1 MVCCYARPSF
11 PSLVVGHAGVA
22 MAVGEQAAAA
32 EQRPH
37 ATESTPLL
45 TPRSGVDGQTSAT
58 PPRSPPS
65 QAVPLPVSGRPLRPL
80 VEHGGSPGA
89 PFRSVRGAQSL
100 PTSPAIGWRTW
111 SPFRERPTAPAE
123 SRTVGRG
130 DAGGGERGWG
140 GSKRATDTGLSRR
153 WGRRGGRGG
162 LHATILGAMARAE
175 SSGVRPSASERYM
188 VPVLEA
194 EAEAA
199 ASAARSLAAVGDD
212 SRACGSPGAGGLLSG
227 SSWPRLAAAAA
238 DSDSDVE
245 ATGGGGGSMGGSAGG
260 APAFVRS
267 CMAGDADDAD
277 SADMDVDVDGIYA
290 TVVDVGVSIVERR
303 FGLHEISALVAALRT
318 PTPRS
323 TAVRWIHVNGVCDG
337 PGGTALLDALSGV
350 YGLHPLAC
358 EDVLM
363 TPQRPKVEQ
372 YDLVEAE
379 GSGIFT
385 ASDDDRSDSDTCVA
399 DAAAVDLI
407 TDRAAAPASGGAPW
421 ARSALHSTTESDG
434 SDHGRYGGGA
444 SLFVVCH
451 SHELGGGDSGYALA
465 SNQVSLFLL
474 ADASVVISLQERAAA
489 SPQSG
494 AWLARVRAAL
504 TATVLSR
511 GRGALPDAA
520 HVVYLVMDA
529 VVDQLFVLCEFFG
542 FRVDELEGA
551 LLAECGAVAVGQTVD
566 EGSAGGQLAGRL
578 ADSSGGLNGLSAA
591 ATTPPPS
598 GETPATLLAAILRL
612 RRDLLALRR
621 TVWPL
626 RDVLSKLLLLVP
638 ESGGGGTAG
647 RTVDSTASVGSDTGG
662 GVGGESRTGGSRR
675 RGGGARRGRDVRP
688 FLRDV
693 MDHTLQVVDILE
705 SYRSVVGG
713 LMELYLGNAN
723 NRMQEI
729 MKTLTVVVR

>member
-1 MVCCYARPSF
+1 
-11 PSLVVGHAGVA
+11 
-22 MAVGEQAAAA
+22 MAVSEQAAAG
-32 EQRPH
+32 EQRPR

-45 TPRSGVDGQTSAT
+45 TPQVADGAQATAT
-58 PPRSPPS
+58 PPSPPS
-65 QAVPLPVSGRPLRPL
+65 PPAVSLSESDRPLRPL
-80 VEHGGSPGA
+80 LEHGGSSGGPSHNV
-89 PFRSVRGAQSL
+89 RSAQSL
-100 PTSPAIGWRTW
+100 PTSPAMGWRTW
-111 SPFRERPTAPAE
+111 SPFRERPPSAAIG
-123 SRTVGRG
+123 RMVGRG
-130 DAGGGERGWG
+130 DAGGDGRGG
-140 GSKRATDTGLSRR
+140 GGRSRRGRRATDTSTSRR
-153 WGRRGGRGG
+153 WGDSRRGGRGS

-175 SSGVRPSASERYM
+175 SSGVRPSVSERYM
-188 VPVLEA
+188 VPVVEEEA
-194 EAEAA
+194 DAA
-199 ASAARSLAAVGDD
+199 AAAARSLAATDD
-212 SRACGSPGAGGLLSG
+212 GGRADGSPGAGALS
-227 SSWPRLAAAAA
+227 SECSWPRLAAAAA
-238 DSDSDVE
+238 DDGSDVD
-245 ATGGGGGSMGGSAGG
+245 ARVGGRGGMGNRADGSSVNVGGCA
-260 APAFVRS
+260 V
-267 CMAGDADDAD
+267 GDADDTD
-277 SADMDVDVDGIYA
+277 GSDVDVKDDTVYA
-290 TVVDVGVSIVERR
+290 TVVDVGASIVERR
-303 FGLHEISALVAALRT
+303 FGVHELAALIASLRA
-318 PTPRS
+318 PMPRS

-337 PGGTALLDALSGV
+337 PGGSALLDTLSGV

-372 YDLVEAE
+372 YEVVEGE
-379 GSGIFT
+379 GSGILT
-385 ASDDDRSDSDTCVA
+385 ASDDDKSEAGTGGA
-399 DAAAVDLI
+399 EAAAIELAA
-407 TDRAAAPASGGAPW
+407 DRAAASANGGGPW
-421 ARSALHSTTESDG
+421 ARTSLYNTAESDG
-434 SDHGRYGGGA
+434 SGNGGYGGGA

-451 SHELGGGDSGYALA
+451 SHELGGDESGYALM

-474 ADASVVISLQERAAA
+474 ADASVVISFQESAGA

-520 HVVYLVMDA
+520 HIVYLVMDA

-551 LLAECGAVAVGQTVD
+551 LLAECGAVVVGGAVDEESAGGRLAGAPVDSIHD
-566 EGSAGGQLAGRL
+566 EGSARSAV
-578 ADSSGGLNGLSAA
+578 SAA
-591 ATTPPPS
+591 APTPPPS

-638 ESGGGGTAG
+638 ESGGGGGAAG
-647 RTVDSTASVGSDTGG
+647 RGVDSTASMGSD
-662 GVGGESRTGGSRR
+662 GVGGIVEASRA
-675 RGGGARRGRDVRP
+675 GGGGHRGRGVRRGRDVRP

>member
-1 MVCCYARPSF
+1 
-11 PSLVVGHAGVA
+11 
-22 MAVGEQAAAA
+22 MAVGKQTAAG
-32 EQRPH
+32 EQRPR

-45 TPRSGVDGQTSAT
+45 TTDVAGGALASET
-58 PPRSPPS
+58 PPSPPPPS
-65 QAVPLPVSGRPLRPL
+65 AVPLSDSSRPLQQL
-80 VEHGGSPGA
+80 LDHGGSSGGPS
-89 PFRSVRGAQSL
+89 RDVRGAQSL
-100 PTSPAIGWRTW
+100 PSSPAKGWHTW
-111 SPFRERPTAPAE
+111 SPFRERPLPSADG
-123 SRTVGRG
+123 RTLGRG
-130 DAGGGERGWG
+130 DAGDGVRGDGGR
-140 GSKRATDTGLSRR
+140 SRRRRPATDSSTSRR
-153 WGRRGGRGG
+153 WGDSRHGGRGS
-162 LHATILGAMARAE
+162 LHTTILGAMARAE
-175 SSGVRPSASERYM
+175 SSGVRPSVSERYM
-188 VPVLEA
+188 VPVVEE

-199 ASAARSLAAVGDD
+199 AAAARSLAAADD
-212 SRACGSPGAGGLLSG
+212 GGRAAGSPGADALSSG
-227 SSWPRLAAAAA
+227 CSWPRLVRVAAENG
-238 DSDSDVE
+238 SDSDVRV
-245 ATGGGGGSMGGSAGG
+245 GGGGGVGGHSDG
-260 APAFVRS
+260 ASVIVSGCAI
-267 CMAGDADDAD
+267 GDADDTN
-277 SADMDVDVDGIYA
+277 SSDVDVEDATVCA
-290 TVVDVGVSIVERR
+290 TVVDVGASIVERQ
-303 FGLHEISALVAALRT
+303 FGVHELSALVASLRA
-318 PTPRS
+318 PMPRS

-337 PGGTALLDALSGV
+337 PGGAALLNTLSSV

-372 YDLVEAE
+372 YELVGAE
-379 GSGIFT
+379 ESGILT
-385 ASDDDRSDSDTCVA
+385 TSDDNCEAGTSGA
-399 DAAAVDLI
+399 DAAADELA
-407 TDRAAAPASGGAPW
+407 TDWVATSANGGAPW
-421 ARSALHSTTESDG
+421 ARIPLYSTADSDG
-434 SDHGRYGGGA
+434 SGIGGYSGGA

-451 SHELGGGDSGYALA
+451 SHELGGDESGYALI

-474 ADASVVISLQERAAA
+474 ADACVVISFQESAGA

-551 LLAECGAVAVGQTVD
+551 LLAECGAVVAGGAVD
-566 EGSAGGQLAGRL
+566 EESAGGRLAGVP
-578 ADSSGGLNGLSAA
+578 ADSNRGEGSSGSAVSA
-591 ATTPPPS
+591 VAPSPPS
-598 GETPATLLAAILRL
+598 SDETPATLLAAILRL

-638 ESGGGGTAG
+638 ESGGGSSAAG
-647 RTVDSTASVGSDTGG
+647 RAVDSTASMGSDGVGSI
-662 GVGGESRTGGSRR
+662 GEASRAGASRR
-675 RGGGARRGRDVRP
+675 RDGSVRRGRDVRP